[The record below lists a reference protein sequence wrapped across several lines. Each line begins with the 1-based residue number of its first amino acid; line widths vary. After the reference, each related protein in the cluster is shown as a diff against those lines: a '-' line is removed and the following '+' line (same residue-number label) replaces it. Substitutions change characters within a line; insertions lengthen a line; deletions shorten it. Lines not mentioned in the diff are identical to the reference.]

1 MVIFTLSLI
10 NLYTFKT
17 YIFSTH
23 EKPISANRLYFLPS
37 SLLLNHIRVSST
49 SSGQIQPH
57 SFQAIIRRKWLAT
70 NTVLALTQDHNGK
83 IWAGTFDGLCWYDG
97 YRFSSFYKDLNDST
111 SLSNNHVYSLCTDKE
126 GTVWVGTLTGLSR
139 YNIVGNN
146 FTNYSL
152 PGGLPIQ
159 ILTIVDLSE
168 KNQLLLGTNN
178 GLVILTRRPGIWIS
192 IPICKAKLFI
202 LSVE

>member
-1 MVIFTLSLI
+1 MRNRYLQTGFIFC
-10 NLYTFKT
+10 
-17 YIFSTH
+17 
-23 EKPISANRLYFLPS
+23 
-37 SLLLNHIRVSST
+37 LLLCFLTISVCHLQAADRYSHIHFKRLSVEN
-49 SSGQIQPH
+49 GLPQ
-57 SFQAIIRRKWLAT
+57 

-111 SLSNNHVYSLCTDKE
+111 SLSNNHIYSLCTDKE

-152 PGGLPIQ
+152 PGVSFQVVAWVLAVVLLASTAISRLPSASVMRIFV
-159 ILTIVDLSE
+159 LTVSQRSNTQSHPE
-168 KNQLLLGTNN
+168 
-178 GLVILTRRPGIWIS
+178 
-192 IPICKAKLFI
+192 
-202 LSVE
+202 